1 MKLKDIFKNK
11 FVNWKC
17 LYFFYFV
24 NMQTNKQKKKTTSV
38 AFPHDI
44 TPNLFLGDIIVSAG
58 CVAHS

>member
-1 MKLKDIFKNK
+1 MSL
-11 FVNWKC
+11 
-17 LYFFYFV
+17 FFLLCKHA
-24 NMQTNKQKKKTTSV
+24 NIQIEGKKTTSV

>member
-1 MKLKDIFKNK
+1 MSL
-11 FVNWKC
+11 
-17 LYFFYFV
+17 FFLLW
-24 NMQTNKQKKKTTSV
+24 NMQTYKWKKKTTSV